1 MLFIENEHIFV
12 SNVIFELYRH
22 YRHTLISFG
31 NDRCGDD
38 KIMFFFND
46 IRSILIMYLAGII
59 SVSNQLCTALK

>member
-1 MLFIENEHIFV
+1 MNIFLFQMSL
-12 SNVIFELYRH
+12 SNYIVITD
-22 YRHTLISFG
+22 TLISFG

-59 SVSNQLCTALK
+59 SVSNQLCTTLK